1 MEKLELAFAAQIKA
15 GQKELDYYVITNSSF
30 VSGTCKPQNIRAMS
44 EMYEVHPDYLINDVV
59 RIVRLQK
66 IKETT

>member
-1 MEKLELAFAAQIKA
+1 MEKLERAFAAQIKS
-15 GQKELDYYVITNSSF
+15 GLTDLSYYVITNSSF
-30 VSGTCKPQNIRAMS
+30 VSGTCKTENIARMS
-44 EMYEVHPDYLINDVV
+44 ESYEVHPDYLINDVV